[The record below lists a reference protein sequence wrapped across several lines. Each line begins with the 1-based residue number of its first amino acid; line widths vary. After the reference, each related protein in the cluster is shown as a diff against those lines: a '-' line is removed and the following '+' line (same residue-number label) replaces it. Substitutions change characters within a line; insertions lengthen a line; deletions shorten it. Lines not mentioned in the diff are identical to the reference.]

1 MDESLLT
8 NGNESIVTK
17 ETEASLSYEEYKP
30 SKVEDLRSHIITAVG
45 LNLLDII
52 KENRQYE
59 NYITKD
65 KFYLSHLP
73 SISLNDYIK
82 RLMKY
87 TNMDIS
93 TLINAIIYMD
103 TFCEKKNYILCMN
116 NVYLV
121 LLSACLLSY
130 KFNED
135 VPVNLK
141 NYAQIAGI
149 SLENLINLEFALH
162 SNLHF
167 DLFVKEDLYKTYYE
181 YFSNYEIPTLQK
193 DKEI

>member
-8 NGNESIVTK
+8 NVNDSNATK
-17 ETEASLSYEEYKP
+17 ETEASLSYEKYKP
-30 SKVEDLRSHIITAVG
+30 SKAKDLRSHIITAVG

-52 KENRQYE
+52 KENSQYK

-65 KFYLSHLP
+65 KFYLSRLP

-82 RLMKY
+82 RLVKY

-103 TFCEKKNYILCMN
+103 TFCEKQNYILCMN

-121 LLSACLLSY
+121 
-130 KFNED
+130 
-135 VPVNLK
+135 
-141 NYAQIAGI
+141 
-149 SLENLINLEFALH
+149 
-162 SNLHF
+162 
-167 DLFVKEDLYKTYYE
+167 
-181 YFSNYEIPTLQK
+181 
-193 DKEI
+193 

>member
-8 NGNESIVTK
+8 NVNDSNATK

-30 SKVEDLRSHIITAVG
+30 SKAKDLRSHIITAVG

-52 KENRQYE
+52 KENSQYK

-82 RLMKY
+82 RLVKY

-103 TFCEKKNYILCMN
+103 TFCEKQNYILCMN

-121 LLSACLLSY
+121 LLSVCLLSY

-135 VPVNLK
+135 VPINLK

-149 SLENLINLEFALH
+149 SLENLISLEFALH
-162 SNLHF
+162 SNLLF
-167 DLFVKEDLYKTYYE
+167 DLFVKEDLYKTYYD
-181 YFSNYEIPTLQK
+181 YFSKYEIPMLKK
-193 DKEI
+193 DKEV